1 MPRHAVAGLVLPVR
15 PGGAPYL
22 VIHDVLPDLLRDPAS
37 FSFSNRLDPAN
48 VKEAGSR
55 IESGTTNEKD

>member
-1 MPRHAVAGLVLPVR
+1 MR

-37 FSFSNRLDPAN
+37 SCSSNRLDPAN

-55 IESGTTNEKD
+55 IQSGMIYLTKQR